1 MSDVTMRWMEHMI
14 SCKFPPLTPHH
25 TQALVVMM
33 MSRFFGTFLHSG
45 GEGLDKGSK
54 LGMFGKRSSSGKLNL
69 KAFIAQMATVSG
81 KRRQMLCQGK
91 RSFHQGCL
99 AFAHLHNPISVVRGR
114 ASRL

>member
-33 MSRFFGTFLHSG
+33 MSRFFGTFLHLG
-45 GEGLDKGSK
+45 GEGLDKGSAAHAEASSGK
-54 LGMFGKRSSSGKLNL
+54 LGLFGKRSAGSKLNL

-81 KRRQMLCQGK
+81 EG
-91 RSFHQGCL
+91 
-99 AFAHLHNPISVVRGR
+99 RGR
-114 ASRL
+114 M